1 MKTFART
8 LAAASC
14 LAAAFVA
21 GPAAADD
28 VAFRYNEHDL
38 ESAASVARL
47 YARIEVKVKRACAA
61 HSPGLVARAYEKA
74 CAADLLNDF
83 VTAIDDPALT
93 ALFETRAGERY
104 AAAP

>member
-1 MKTFART
+1 MMTFART
-8 LAAASC
+8 LAASS
-14 LAAAFVA
+14 LAAALVA

-28 VAFRYNEHDL
+28 VPFRFQKHDL

-47 YARIEVKVKRACAA
+47 YARIEIRVNRACAA
-61 HSPGLVARAYEKA
+61 RSPGLQARVFASA

-93 ALFETRAGERY
+93 ALYETRASERF